1 MRVLCFFLNFG
12 GFYLLLSPLLEQM
25 SVLPLVSY
33 FLTYAFVVAGLCTAA
48 VVAVIAQLFFTSLAW
63 IAYRPVVATFLFLMS
78 LSLGA
83 LFTVPAKVLG
93 IGHSLTGA

>member
-1 MRVLCFFLNFG
+1 M
-12 GFYLLLSPLLEQM
+12 LLSPLLEAM

-33 FLTYAFVVAGLCTAA
+33 FLTSAFVVSGLCTAA

-63 IAYRPVVATFLFLMS
+63 IAYRPIVATFLLLMS

-83 LFTVPAKVLG
+83 LFTVPANVLG